1 MNYNQAVDY
10 IHSLMRFG
18 SKLGLERIK
27 DLLTRL
33 GNPEKQLEFIHIA
46 GTNGKGSTANLSAKI
61 LQNSGYKVGLY
72 TSPFIVD
79 FKERFQI
86 NSQMISESKLTEL
99 TQTVKQQID
108 IMNENGDEVT
118 EFEAVTALA
127 MLYFATE
134 NCDIVC
140 LEVGLGGRFDATNV
154 IDTPLVSVIT
164 SVSLDHTNILGDTVE
179 EIAFEKAGIIKPNG
193 TTVTYPL
200 LDEDALGV
208 IMEKCAKENNRL
220 VTPNKNAVETLKMDI
235 TGSKFRY
242 GDTDYCLS
250 LIGEHQIYNAM
261 TAIEVMNVLKQKGFS
276 ISDESIKR
284 GLVETK
290 FPARFEILKNTPL
303 TVLDGA
309 HNPDGTKMLKKAL
322 VDTKCK
328 NIIAIVA
335 MMEDKHYS
343 DALGEVLPLC
353 DTVIAVKASNPRSL
367 SAEELAQT
375 AKQYCEDVL
384 VADDLNFAVQKGRE
398 LVAEDGMLLIFGS
411 LYLAGDIREIASK

>member
-1 MNYNQAVDY
+1 
-10 IHSLMRFG
+10 
-18 SKLGLERIK
+18 
-27 DLLTRL
+27 
-33 GNPEKQLEFIHIA
+33 
-46 GTNGKGSTANLSAKI
+46 
-61 LQNSGYKVGLY
+61 
-72 TSPFIVD
+72 
-79 FKERFQI
+79 
-86 NSQMISESKLTEL
+86 
-99 TQTVKQQID
+99 
-108 IMNENGDEVT
+108 
-118 EFEAVTALA
+118 
-127 MLYFATE
+127 
-134 NCDIVC
+134 
-140 LEVGLGGRFDATNV
+140 
-154 IDTPLVSVIT
+154 
-164 SVSLDHTNILGDTVE
+164 
-179 EIAFEKAGIIKPNG
+179 
-193 TTVTYPL
+193 
-200 LDEDALGV
+200 
-208 IMEKCAKENNRL
+208 
-220 VTPNKNAVETLKMDI
+220 MDI